1 MRKAALALL
10 GCAYL
15 FTSMAAAA
23 LAWRGGADPGAGA
36 AVLAGA
42 LALCLAVHGLV
53 SRMVEGASVA
63 RELKSLREA
72 HRILADHLEET
83 EGVVEELAVRLE
95 AEASGKTQALTSE
108 VRMLEELVQRMGEDL
123 EARLARAPDPAQIGR
138 ASSAMLETIRDALAD
153 NRVDLY
159 LQPVVTLPQRRIAF
173 YESFTRLRD
182 ATGRV
187 IMPAEYLPTAE
198 PEGLITAIDNLLLF
212 RCVQIVRR
220 LAKGDR
226 KIGIFCNLSPA
237 SLSDERFFPQFLEF
251 LSANKDL
258 AGGLIF
264 EVGQAAFTARGAAA
278 ARNMAK
284 LADLGFRFSIDKVTE
299 LELDLPDLQRADVR
313 FAKVTAEV
321 MLNSLAEI
329 DGRLVVKAKRDL
341 VAADYAKV
349 LRRYGVDLVV
359 EKIETERQAI
369 DILELEAVYGQGNLF
384 GEPRAIKDEVLA
396 ETRPP
401 AEFVQAPLRRA
412 G

>member
-198 PEGLITAIDNLLLF
+198 PEGLIAAIDNLLLF

-321 MLNSLAEI
+321 MLKSLAEVE
-329 DGRLVVKAKRDL
+329 GRMVVKARRDL

-384 GEPRAIKDEVLA
+384 GEPRAIRDEVLA

>member
-53 SRMVEGASVA
+53 SRMVEGASVS

-95 AEASGKTQALTSE
+95 AEASNKTQALTSE
-108 VRMLEELVQRMGEDL
+108 VRMLEELVARMGEDL

-138 ASSAMLETIRDALAD
+138 ASSAMLETIRDALAE

-198 PEGLITAIDNLLLF
+198 PEGLVAAIDNLLLF

-264 EVGQAAFTARGAAA
+264 EIGQAAFTARGAAA
-278 ARNMAK
+278 SRNMAK

-313 FAKVTAEV
+313 FAKVSAEV
-321 MLNSLAEI
+321 MLKSLAEVE
-329 DGRLVVKAKRDL
+329 GRVVVKARRDL

-359 EKIETERQAI
+359 EKIETERQVI

-384 GEPRAIKDEVLA
+384 GEPRAIRDEVLA